1 VINKGK
7 KMTEIAFIRVICEG
21 LIGLL
26 NDFLLFL
33 AYFLVILY
41 LERFSSFLLI
51 AEVVMPSALEEKL
64 KQKP

>member
-1 VINKGK
+1 MINKGK

>member
-1 VINKGK
+1 MINKGK

-33 AYFLVILY
+33 AYFLVIFY

>member
-1 VINKGK
+1 MINKGK

-21 LIGLL
+21 LIDLL

-33 AYFLVILY
+33 AYFLVIFY

-51 AEVVMPSALEEKL
+51 ADVVMPSALEEKL

>member
-1 VINKGK
+1 
-7 KMTEIAFIRVICEG
+7 MTEIAFIRVICEG
-21 LIGLL
+21 LIDLL

-33 AYFLVILY
+33 AYFLVIFY

>member
-1 VINKGK
+1 MINKGK

-21 LIGLL
+21 LIDLL

-33 AYFLVILY
+33 AYFLSFFY

-51 AEVVMPSALEEKL
+51 ADVVMPSALEEKL

>member
-33 AYFLVILY
+33 AYFLVIFY

>member
-1 VINKGK
+1 
-7 KMTEIAFIRVICEG
+7 MTEIAFIRVICEG

-33 AYFLVILY
+33 AYFLVIFY